1 MGLTPGEM
9 DELHRGVVDRFVVR
23 ARRIQAHSLFRD
35 EVRVRAY
42 VVGEMKVRFDAQGKV
57 LGVRSPVP
65 EEEHLES
72 LAARVRPVILQRDG
86 VHLPKVI
93 KSVQHFAEQAGN
105 QEIFDHLTRTG
116 TAFARET
123 ATSGTSAFAIQI
135 QNGADSNIREMTDLE
150 LADSWL
156 YGDVVHADATHVFAK
171 DGFGVDERFRAAVG
185 VYIRAAV
192 NTVGVLRCIE
202 QLRAD
207 GVAVHG
213 DEAFTVDVVA
223 KVVDGF
229 AHYFGEGA
237 TGRVFVAPV
246 GTPPPPF
253 PKGKDRD
260 T

>member
-1 MGLTPGEM
+1 MFE
-9 DELHRGVVDRFVVR
+9 EEDRLR
-23 ARRIQAHSLFRD
+23 S
-35 EVRVRAY
+35 Y
-42 VVGEMKVRFDAQGKV
+42 VLGEMKVAFDTQDRV
-57 LGVRSPVP
+57 VGVRSPVP
-65 EEEHLES
+65 KEEHLES
-72 LAARVRPVILQRDG
+72 LAARVRPVTLQREG

-93 KSVQHFAEQAGN
+93 KSVQHFAKQAGN

-116 TAFARET
+116 AAFARET
-123 ATSGTSAFAIQI
+123 ATSGTSAFALQI
-135 QNGADSNIREMTDLE
+135 QNGADSKIREMTYLE

-156 YGDVVHADATHVFAK
+156 YGDVVHADATHAFAK

-185 VYIRAAV
+185 VYVRAAV
-192 NTVGVLRCIE
+192 NAVGVLRCIE

-207 GVAVHG
+207 GVAVSG

-229 AHYFGEGA
+229 AHHFNEGA

-253 PKGKDRD
+253 PTGNERD
-260 T
+260 P